1 MDIINKQL
9 FLNNIKKTI
18 QTKDDDN
25 GFNWLITELKNV
37 TSSISQNN
45 GTYYSRKVEE
55 KNIER
60 LKQIVWWLEDEYKKR
75 PKM

>member
-9 FLNNIKKTI
+9 FLNNVKKSI

-25 GFNWLITELKNV
+25 GFNWLITELENV

-60 LKQIVWWLEDEYKKR
+60 LKQIVWWLEDEYKK
-75 PKM
+75 KT

>member
-1 MDIINKQL
+1 MDFIDKQL
-9 FLNNIKKTI
+9 FLNNIKKPI

-25 GFNWLITELKNV
+25 GFQWLITELENV
-37 TSSISQNN
+37 TRSISQNN

-60 LKQIVWWLEDEYKKR
+60 LKQIVWWLEDEYKNPKR
-75 PKM
+75 

>member
-1 MDIINKQL
+1 MDINKQL

-18 QTKDDDN
+18 QTKDEDN
-25 GFNWLITELKNV
+25 GFNWLITELENV
-37 TSSISQNN
+37 TRSISQNN

-60 LKQIVWWLEDEYKKR
+60 LKQIVWWLEDEYKN

>member
-18 QTKDDDN
+18 QTKDEDN
-25 GFNWLITELKNV
+25 GFNWLITELENV
-37 TSSISQNN
+37 TRSISQNN

-60 LKQIVWWLEDEYKKR
+60 LKQIVWWLEDEYKN

>member
-25 GFNWLITELKNV
+25 GFNWLITELENV
-37 TSSISQNN
+37 TRSISQNN
-45 GTYYSRKVEE
+45 GTYYSRKVE
-55 KNIER
+55 KANIER
-60 LKQIVWWLEDEYKKR
+60 LKQIVWWLEDEYKN

>member
-25 GFNWLITELKNV
+25 GFNWLITELENV

-60 LKQIVWWLEDEYKKR
+60 LKQIVWWLEDEYKN